1 MPGVYFSTNGACAFA
16 ALPEE
21 VRSLGKPGD
30 LNFDHLRMGY
40 LSFLKIRSW
49 SGVLAL
55 IGVGALLLRIIY
67 LFELRHTPFFSVV
80 IGDGQ
85 QYDSW
90 AQQIA
95 GGQWIGSE
103 VFYQTPLYPYFLG
116 VIFKLAGHD
125 LFAVRVTQAVLGSL
139 SCVLIGLAGRRFF
152 NQRAGV
158 IAAVLLAVYPPAIF
172 FDGLIQK
179 SSLDLFLMT
188 LLLVILGAVYQRP
201 NWKTLLAAG
210 IVIGALTLNR
220 ENARVLYPIIIIW
233 LLTCFKQTRFKERII
248 WGGVLTAGVLLVLLP
263 VGLRN
268 YHVGGEFLISTSQL
282 GPNLYIGNHAGAAGS
297 YEPLV
302 PDHGN
307 AAFERAD
314 ATRLAEEALARKLS
328 PAEVSDYWVR
338 QSLAYIRGQPADWL
352 WLLGR
357 KLLLTFS
364 AREIVDT
371 ESIEAYSDYSHTLG
385 LLFWLSFGIILPLG
399 VFGVW
404 ITRKEW
410 RRLWILYAMLLGL
423 ALSVA
428 IFYVVARYRFPI
440 VPIVTLFAA
449 AALSAFPTLRLDR
462 WRRWAPGAL
471 LAIVAAIPSY
481 LVMRTANDDTLL
493 NVGQE
498 LIRTSRPG
506 EAIPLLQKAV
516 AASPSYAPLH
526 FNLGVALNSTGN
538 KDLALDEFDAAIQC
552 RPEYFEAH
560 SAMALTLREKGLG
573 VGALQHFREA
583 VRLRPGAV
591 EARNNLGNAL
601 AESGKQEEAIAQY
614 QEALKLEPNNAT
626 THNSLAVALH
636 QEQRFAEAI
645 EHYNLTLKLKP
656 DDAGAHSNLALALK
670 AIDDSAAATEHFNE
684 ALRLQPGNVGI
695 HINFADFL
703 IAQGRTSEAIAQYE
717 QAVTLAPDLM
727 EAKYR
732 LADAYVRAGRSTD
745 AIAILE
751 KALVIAQQTERSD
764 EAQQIVGLINGYR
777 AGKAVR
783 R

>member
-1 MPGVYFSTNGACAFA
+1 M
-16 ALPEE
+16 
-21 VRSLGKPGD
+21 R
-30 LNFDHLRMGY
+30 Y

-49 SGVLAL
+49 SGALML
-55 IGVGALLLRIIY
+55 IGGGALLLRIVY
-67 LFELRHTPFFSVV
+67 LFELRHTPFLSVL
-80 IGDGQ
+80 IGDSQ

-90 AQQIA
+90 ARQIA

-125 LFAVRVTQAVLGSL
+125 LFAVRVIQAVLGAL
-139 SCVLIGLAGRRFF
+139 SCVLLGVAGRRIF
-152 NQRAGV
+152 NRRVGL

-188 LLLVILGAVYQRP
+188 VLLVLLVAVQQRP

-210 IVIGALTLNR
+210 IVIGAFTLNR

-233 LLTCFKQTRFKERII
+233 LLTCFKQTRLTNRIV
-248 WGGVLTAGVLLVLLP
+248 WGAILTAGIFLVLLP

-282 GPNLYIGNHAGAAGS
+282 GPNLYIGNHAGTAGS

-314 ATRLAEEALARKLS
+314 ATRLAEEAMARKLS
-328 PAEVSDYWVR
+328 PAEVSDYWVSR
-338 QSLAYIRGQPADWL
+338 SLAYIRGQPWDWL
-352 WLLGR
+352 WLMGR

-371 ESIEAYSDYSHTLG
+371 ESIEAYSEYSRILG
-385 LLFWLSFGIILPLG
+385 ALSWMSFGVILPLG
-399 VFGVW
+399 VFGIW
-404 ITRKEW
+404 ITREEW
-410 RRLWILYAMLLGL
+410 RRLAILYAMLLGL
-423 ALSVA
+423 AFSVA
-428 IFYVVARYRFPI
+428 IFYVVARYRFPL
-440 VPIVTLFAA
+440 VPIVMLFAA
-449 AALSAFPTLRLDR
+449 AALSAVPTLRLNQ

-471 LAIVAAIPSY
+471 LAIAAAIPSY
-481 LVMRTANDDTLL
+481 LVVRSANDETLL

-498 LIRTSRPG
+498 LIRMSQPA

-516 AASPSYAPLH
+516 AASPNYAPLH

-538 KDLALDEFDAAIQC
+538 QDLALDEFDAAIHC

-560 SAMALTLREKGLG
+560 SAMALTLQEKGLA
-573 VGALQHFREA
+573 VSALQHFREA
-583 VRLRPGAV
+583 VRLRPGVA

-601 AESGKQEEAIAQY
+601 AESGKQAEAIAEY
-614 QEALKLEPNNAT
+614 QEALKLEPDNAT

-645 EHYNLTLKLKP
+645 LHYDLALKLKP

-670 AIDDSAAATEHFNE
+670 ATGNNAAATDHFNE
-684 ALRLQPGNVGI
+684 ALRLQPENVGI

-703 IAQGRTSEAIAQYE
+703 LAAGRMSEAIGQYE
-717 QAVTLAPDLM
+717 QAATLAPDLM

-732 LADAYVRAGRSTD
+732 LADAYVRAGRSTE

-751 KALVIAQQTERSD
+751 KALVVAQQTERSD
-764 EAQQIVGLINGYR
+764 EAEQIRALLNEYR
-777 AGKAVR
+777 SGKPVQR
-783 R
+783 